1 MSSNSVK
8 FLRGE
13 NSRLQ
18 SLVTKLTGN
27 NAALS
32 LQLKQKE
39 DALAKRCIEV
49 ATLHDTCS
57 KYKRAR
63 IAPVLR
69 ILPTTSVAVCLRC
82 QKATGVFGELKEA
95 VDAFAEK
102 LNAALAAKEAQFEE
116 KLSTALKAKDSE
128 IAKLAAALAEKESKE
143 EERRQLIERIEV
155 EARQSYDETR
165 TPLEQQRLLEQQQQ
179 LRESEQRLRDIEE
192 RKLQHERES
201 AQRMEE
207 IKERKLQHARQT
219 AQELRDIE
227 EEHVRRVQAI
237 HQRAVVLSR
246 QRRGVADAA

>member
-1 MSSNSVK
+1 MASNSVR
-8 FLRGE
+8 FIRSE
-13 NSRLQ
+13 NKRLQ
-18 SLVTKLTGN
+18 SLVDKLIGN

-116 KLSTALKAKDSE
+116 KLSTALKAKESE
-128 IAKLAAALAEKESKE
+128 IVMLAAALDAKERKE

-165 TPLEQQRLLEQQQQ
+165 TPLEQQRLLEQQHQ

-192 RKLQHERES
+192 RKVQHERES

-207 IKERKLQHARQT
+207 IKQRKLQHQRES
-219 AQELRDIE
+219 AQRIRDLE
-227 EEHVRRVQAI
+227 EQHLQRVQLI
-237 HQRAVVLSR
+237 HQRALVQSR

>member
-95 VDAFAEK
+95 VDAFAQK
-102 LNAALAAKEAQFEE
+102 LNVALAAKEFQFEE

-128 IAKLAAALAEKESKE
+128 IVKLAAALDAKDRKE
-143 EERRQLIERIEV
+143 EERRQLIEEIEV
-155 EARQSYDETR
+155 EARQSYDEAMR
-165 TPLEQQRLLEQQQQ
+165 TPSQEQCVLEQQ
-179 LRESEQRLRDIEE
+179 LRDIEE
-192 RKLQHERES
+192 RKVQLERES

-207 IKERKLQHARQT
+207 IKQRKLQHQRES
-219 AQELRDIE
+219 AQRIRDLE
-227 EEHVRRVQAI
+227 EQHLQRVHAL
-237 HQRAVVLSR
+237 HQRAVVQSR